1 MPRPIH
7 TEVDALVRLGDSVDS
22 VDSELTQF
30 KEVTN
35 NAADRIVDAIHAL
48 TATLEKAIKDAA
60 NATCQTIEERT

>member
-48 TATLEKAIKDAA
+48 TATLEKAIKNASD
-60 NATCQTIEERT
+60 ATCQSIEERT